1 MFENLKNAIEQL
13 YCKEGRTI
21 TYISKLFEINKND
34 LKIALSDWKF
44 ERGIRVTPSMQKFL
58 NSNKEFIIARLK
70 EGVSI
75 KEIEKLLH
83 ASSYNVNL
91 LFKID
96 PDLAQARQDYLQAR
110 EQEHAALV
118 SKLKN
123 ESHLEY
129 DIPEI
134 AGEEW
139 VSILGYPGYEISNKG
154 RVKNYSA
161 RYKSYYL
168 LKPSKNAKSG
178 RLYVTLYNNKEK
190 ENLQIA
196 RLVGIYFCKGHSET
210 ANTINHIDG
219 NIENNDYT
227 NLEWVSQSD
236 NNKHAYDKLHRVAN
250 KGTTKWEIIYQNQY
264 HFKSIAAYA
273 RFIGK
278 SETQARR
285 YMDNPEK
292 YDIQVF
298 KRN

>member
-1 MFENLKNAIEQL
+1 MFENLKNAINQL

-21 TYISKLFEINKND
+21 TYISKLFGINKND
-34 LKIALSDWKF
+34 LKIALNGWGF

-83 ASSYNVNL
+83 SSSYNVNL

-96 PDLAQARQDYLQAR
+96 PDLAQARQEYLQAR
-110 EQEHAALV
+110 NQKHSASVA
-118 SKLKN
+118 KAKN

-129 DIPEI
+129 NIAEI

-139 VSILGYPGYEISNKG
+139 TSILGYPGYEISNKG
-154 RVKNYSA
+154 RVKNYST
-161 RYKSYYL
+161 RYKAYYL
-168 LKPSKNAKSG
+168 LKPSKNTKSG
-178 RLYVTLYNNKEK
+178 RLYVTLYNNKTK

-196 RLVGIYFCKGHSET
+196 RLVGIYFCEGHSEI

-219 NIENNDYT
+219 NVENNDYT

-236 NNKHAYDKLHRVAN
+236 NNKHAYDKLHRVTN
-250 KGTTKWEIIYQNQY
+250 KGTTRWEIIYQNQY
-264 HFKSIAAYA
+264 HFKSVAAYA

-285 YMDNPEK
+285 YMDNPKK

>member
-1 MFENLKNAIEQL
+1 MFENLKNAINQL

-34 LKIALSDWKF
+34 LKIALKEWGF
-44 ERGIRVTPSMQKFL
+44 ERGIRVTPSIQKFL
-58 NSNKEFIIARLK
+58 NANKEFIIARLK

-75 KEIEKLLH
+75 KEIEALLH
-83 ASSYNVNL
+83 TSNYNVNL

-96 PDLAQARQDYLQAR
+96 KGLAQAHQEYLQAKK
-110 EQEHAALV
+110 QAHIASVVKA
-118 SKLKN
+118 KN

-129 DIPEI
+129 NIVEM

-139 VSILGYPGYEISNKG
+139 APILGYPGYEISNKG
-154 RVKNYSA
+154 RVRNYSVK
-161 RYKSYYL
+161 YKSYYL
-168 LKPSKNAKSG
+168 LKPSKNIKND
-178 RLYVTLYNNKEK
+178 RLYVMLYNNKAK
-190 ENLQIA
+190 GRLQIA
-196 RLVGIYFCKGHSET
+196 RLVGIYFCEGHSEI

-219 NIENNDYT
+219 NVENNDYT

-236 NNKHAYDKLHRVAN
+236 NNKHAYDKLHRTIN
-250 KGTTKWEIIYQNQY
+250 KGTTRWNIIYQNQY

-285 YMDNPEK
+285 YMDNPKK
-292 YDIQVF
+292 YNIQIF

>member
-21 TYISKLFEINKND
+21 TYISKLFGINKND

-44 ERGIRVTPSMQKFL
+44 ERGIRITPSMQKFL

-70 EGVSI
+70 EGVAI

-83 ASSYNVNL
+83 ASSYHVNL

-96 PDLAQARQDYLQAR
+96 PDLAQARQEYLQSR

-118 SKLKN
+118 AKSKN

-129 DIPEI
+129 DIHEI

-154 RVKNYSA
+154 RVRNYSA

-168 LKPSKNAKSG
+168 LKPAKNAKSG

-196 RLVGIYFCKGHSET
+196 RLVGIYFCEGHSET
-210 ANTINHIDG
+210 TNTINHIDG

-236 NNKHAYDKLHRVAN
+236 NNKHAYDKLHRVTN
-250 KGTTKWEIIYQNQY
+250 KGNTKWDIVYQNQY
-264 HFKSIAAYA
+264 HFKSVAAYA